1 MKVKYYLKEMRI
13 HHYIKNLLVFA
24 PVVCSGNILNPGKLM
39 PSVFAFI
46 SFCLMSSAVYFIN
59 DIKDVE
65 KDRLHPTKCKR
76 PIASGNISIKSAVAF
91 TVILILAAVGMMI
104 LCRSLYSLIFLL
116 VYFIINLAYSFGLK
130 NIPLLDVAIL
140 VSGFLIRVICGSVAT
155 DIYISNWL
163 YLVIISGAF
172 YLGFGKRRNEYR
184 DLRDDETR
192 EVIKKYSFNFL
203 DKIMYVCMALI
214 FVFYALWAVDE
225 RTVSAYHS
233 SGLIWTVPLVM
244 LIFMKYSM
252 AVESDS
258 DGDPVE
264 VLVHDKVLL
273 GLCTIYGIIMLLLLY
288 VF

>member
-39 PSVFAFI
+39 LSVFAFI

-65 KDRLHPTKCKR
+65 KDRLHPTKCRR
-76 PIASGNISIKSAVAF
+76 PIASGKISIKSAVVF

-104 LCRSLYSLIFLL
+104 LCRSLYPVIFLL

-130 NIPLLDVAIL
+130 KIPLLDVAIL

>member
-1 MKVKYYLKEMRI
+1 MKIRYYLKEMRI

-24 PVVCSGNILNPGKLM
+24 PVVCSGNVLNPAKLL
-39 PSVFAFI
+39 PSFFAFI

-65 KDRLHPTKCKR
+65 KDRLHPTKCRR
-76 PIASGNISIKSAVAF
+76 PIASGEISVKSAVVF
-91 TVILILAAVGMMI
+91 TAVLILAAVGVI
-104 LCRSLYSLIFLL
+104 LLCRSIYPALFIA
-116 VYFIINLAYSFGLK
+116 VYFSVNLAYSFGLK
-130 NIPLLDVAIL
+130 NVPLLDVAIL
-140 VSGFLIRVICGSVAT
+140 VSGFLIRALCGSVAA

-192 EVIKKYSFNFL
+192 DVIKKYSFDFL

-225 RTVSAYHS
+225 RTISAYHS